1 VAEASEGED
10 CSAQASIASHSTALH
25 RQLSPFGVWLLTL
38 SCLSPVFSVY
48 GVGGDVLVHAGT
60 GTVVL
65 FVMGLG
71 AALLWGFVYAELG
84 SAFPYAGGDYV
95 GVGRTLGG
103 WAGAATLALWL
114 ATTGPVIAFEC
125 QIAATY
131 AGELAHGITPAIL
144 TFGMLAAATL
154 VALLGVRTSAVVTG
168 IFLFVELIAVITLI
182 ACGFWHP
189 VRGPEILL
197 AAPRA
202 LSGGVMVPVA
212 LGILMSALVN
222 TAYGTV
228 GGNQAIYFGEELRDP
243 HRKMG
248 RVIIAAALTG
258 GFATALPVIA
268 VTIGARDLPAVLAS
282 PAPFAT
288 FVSQAIGP
296 WAAQALSTGVILAIF
311 NAIIASIMLGAR
323 LLFSVARDGLLPAA
337 ANRLISSVA
346 FASGVPRAA
355 TLVTAVFSALCCLL
369 ASHVLLAFMSGL
381 IVYGWGLVCLAV
393 LVGRRKGL
401 TGGPGL
407 WRAPLHPLA
416 PLLGLLMAVG
426 FAVANLAD
434 ATAGRPSLIIL
445 GMVIAAAT
453 IWYHLVLKKRG
464 WQPRTSDIAQA
475 SLPPD
480 SLHKECQ

>member
-1 VAEASEGED
+1 M
-10 CSAQASIASHSTALH
+10 
-25 RQLSPFGVWLLTL
+25 
-38 SCLSPVFSVY
+38 
-48 GVGGDVLVHAGT
+48 HAGT
-60 GTVVL
+60 GTVLL
-65 FVMGLG
+65 FLLGLS
-71 AALLWGFVYAELG
+71 AALIWGFVYAELG

-95 GVGRTLGG
+95 GVGRTLGA

-114 ATTGPVIAFEC
+114 VTTGPAIAFEC

-131 AGELAHGITPAIL
+131 AGELAYGIAPTLL
-144 TFGMLAAATL
+144 TFGVLAAATL
-154 VALLGVRTSAVVTG
+154 VALLGVRTSTMVTG
-168 IFLFVELIAVITLI
+168 IFLSVEMIAVITLI

-189 VRGPEILL
+189 MRGPEILL

-202 LSGGVMVPVA
+202 LRGGVMVPVA

-243 HRKMG
+243 HRQMG

-282 PAPFAT
+282 PAPFTT

-296 WAAQALSTGVILAIF
+296 WAAKALSAGVVLAIF
-311 NAIIASIMLGAR
+311 NAIIATVMLGAR
-323 LLFSVARDGLLPAA
+323 LLFSVARDGLLPAS
-337 ANRLISSVA
+337 ANRLLSSVA
-346 FASGVPRAA
+346 FPSGVPRAA
-355 TLVTAVFSALCCLL
+355 TLVTVAFSALCCLL
-369 ASHVLLAFMSGL
+369 ASHLLLAFIGGL

-407 WRAPLHPLA
+407 WRAPLYPLA
-416 PLLGLLMAVG
+416 PVLGLLMAVG
-426 FAVANLAD
+426 FAAANLAD
-434 ATAGRPSLIIL
+434 ATAGRPSLTIL
-445 GMVIAAAT
+445 GLVMAVAIA
-453 IWYHLVLKKRG
+453 WYHLVLKKRG
-464 WQPRTSDIAQA
+464 WQPRTSDIVQA

-480 SLHKECQ
+480 HQHKGCQ